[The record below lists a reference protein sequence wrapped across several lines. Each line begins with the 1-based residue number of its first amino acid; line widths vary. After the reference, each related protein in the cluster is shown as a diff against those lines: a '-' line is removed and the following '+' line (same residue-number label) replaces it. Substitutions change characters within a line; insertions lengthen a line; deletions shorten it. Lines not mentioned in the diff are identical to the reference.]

1 MKNTQLPVL
10 TKEYQRQAAGM
21 IRQYADKLIQITQ
34 VELAYTD
41 YDPADGSVIQTGSED
56 FSLERYK
63 QELTSKYC
71 YTWNGEDRTE
81 EGYRHFVA
89 HGHFLFRKADLIL
102 LHRYLKIK
110 FPKEK
115 RIELRF

>member
-1 MKNTQLPVL
+1 MQ
-10 TKEYQRQAAGM
+10 E
-21 IRQYADKLIQITQ
+21 KLRIYGKCLQNWMVWDDRGKKHITQ

-41 YDPADGSVIQTGSED
+41 YDPTDGSVIQTGSED
-56 FSLERYK
+56 FSMERYK
-63 QELTSKYC
+63 HELTSKYC

>member
-1 MKNTQLPVL
+1 MQ
-10 TKEYQRQAAGM
+10 E
-21 IRQYADKLIQITQ
+21 KLRIYGKCLQNWMVWDDRGKKHITQ

-71 YTWNGEDRTE
+71 YGMEKTG
-81 EGYRHFVA
+81 
-89 HGHFLFRKADLIL
+89 RKKDTDIL
-102 LHRYLKIK
+102 LLTGIFFFGKQICYYYIG
-110 FPKEK
+110 
-115 RIELRF
+115 I

>member
-1 MKNTQLPVL
+1 MQ
-10 TKEYQRQAAGM
+10 E
-21 IRQYADKLIQITQ
+21 KLRIYGKCLQNWMVWDDRGKKHITQ

-71 YTWNGEDRTE
+71 YTWNG
-81 EGYRHFVA
+81 
-89 HGHFLFRKADLIL
+89 
-102 LHRYLKIK
+102 
-110 FPKEK
+110 
-115 RIELRF
+115 

>member
-1 MKNTQLPVL
+1 MQERLRIYGKCLQNWMVWDDRG
-10 TKEYQRQAAGM
+10 K
-21 IRQYADKLIQITQ
+21 KHITQ
-34 VELAYTD
+34 VELAYID

-71 YTWNGEDRTE
+71 YTWNGEAGTE

-89 HGHFLFRKADLIL
+89 HGSFSFSESSI
-102 LHRYLKIK
+102 
-110 FPKEK
+110 
-115 RIELRF
+115 

>member
-1 MKNTQLPVL
+1 MQ
-10 TKEYQRQAAGM
+10 E
-21 IRQYADKLIQITQ
+21 KLRIYGKCLQNWMVWDDRGKKHITQ

-56 FSLERYK
+56 FSMERYK
-63 QELTSKYC
+63 HELTSKYC

-89 HGHFLFRKADLIL
+89 HGHFLFSESRSAIITSVSKNKISKRKTN
-102 LHRYLKIK
+102 
-110 FPKEK
+110 
-115 RIELRF
+115 